1 MSAINTG
8 RRQFVKGSS
17 AVAGSLVVGFHV
29 PFLKDANAQAITST
43 TPEINAWVVIQPDD
57 RVVVRIAR
65 SEMGQGTLTGL
76 AQMVAE
82 ELECDWAKVTTEYP
96 TPGQSVARKRPWG
109 SFGTGGSQGIRGS
122 QDYVRKGGA
131 AARMMLIQAAADE
144 WKVPVGECT
153 VAKGVITHAASS
165 RTTTYGKIAPAA
177 AKLTA
182 PTDVKLKDPKDWQI
196 AGKRI
201 ARLDTVDKTN
211 GKQIF
216 GMDINMPGLL
226 NAAVLDC
233 PVFGG
238 KLKSYDDSAVLKRP
252 GVKKVIRVNDS
263 AVAVV
268 ADTWWRAKT
277 ALDALKIEWDE
288 GPNAKLSSA
297 TFAEVLKAGLTAKD
311 AVVGS
316 TIGDAPAAIA
326 SAARTVE
333 ATYSYPHQN
342 HACMETMNTTVR
354 WTPELCEAWVP
365 TQNGEAAHAVA
376 AEAAGLPPAKVEV
389 YKIHLGGG
397 FGRRGDCQTNARH
410 TNQNDLVTRR
420 RHGARPVPPDH
431 PLQDGGGA

>member
-182 PTDVKLKDPKDWQI
+182 PTDVKLKDPKD
-196 AGKRI
+196 
-201 ARLDTVDKTN
+201 
-211 GKQIF
+211 
-216 GMDINMPGLL
+216 
-226 NAAVLDC
+226 
-233 PVFGG
+233 
-238 KLKSYDDSAVLKRP
+238 
-252 GVKKVIRVNDS
+252 
-263 AVAVV
+263 
-268 ADTWWRAKT
+268 
-277 ALDALKIEWDE
+277 
-288 GPNAKLSSA
+288 
-297 TFAEVLKAGLTAKD
+297 KD
-311 AVVGS
+311 N
-316 TIGDAPAAIA
+316 
-326 SAARTVE
+326 R
-333 ATYSYPHQN
+333 
-342 HACMETMNTTVR
+342 
-354 WTPELCEAWVP
+354 
-365 TQNGEAAHAVA
+365 
-376 AEAAGLPPAKVEV
+376 
-389 YKIHLGGG
+389 
-397 FGRRGDCQTNARH
+397 
-410 TNQNDLVTRR
+410 
-420 RHGARPVPPDH
+420 
-431 PLQDGGGA
+431 